1 MHRVSKGAPEQVYIY
16 IKGVPSAVGFPHCAG
31 SPEESVETVVCR
43 QFVSARYMVIYTLL
57 LEFMVR

>member
-1 MHRVSKGAPEQVYIY
+1 MHRVSKGAPEQVYILHDL
-16 IKGVPSAVGFPHCAG
+16 ILFNTKII
-31 SPEESVETVVCR
+31 PEESVGTVVCR

>member
-16 IKGVPSAVGFPHCAG
+16 IPKKI
-31 SPEESVETVVCR
+31 PEESVETIVCR

>member
-16 IKGVPSAVGFPHCAG
+16 TKKK
-31 SPEESVETVVCR
+31 PEESVETVVCR